1 MDKFNITEEEKK
13 RILYLHENSGLKR
26 GLNLNEQSNALKS
39 ITIPLSA
46 KFQSGKYLI
55 KNSQELD
62 PYVKQIQDF
71 LQNLPQNQE
80 AIVTIYAGESQVPNY
95 DREKYPSTGDK
106 KVDFTEEKKLPTGDL
121 AKKRMSEVERVV
133 KEKFGNLPNVK
144 ITKMEPKIG
153 DVKWEP
159 SKGADNPEYTKDQY
173 VAINVKA
180 SGTKPS
186 PIPPPNV
193 EPCKQYDFYF
203 GNVIF
208 RTLDKIKATD
218 FLNVL
223 AQNPQTKLTPNC
235 VNYVG
240 NFYKS
245 NTAPVRNKFQSHFPQ
260 TIGTEG
266 QYKIYKSQALYD
278 ADPNKNVWIDP
289 IKQYGMVTV

>member
-1 MDKFNITEEEKK
+1 MRKLIISENEKN
-13 RILYLHENSGLKR
+13 RILGLHEIIGLKR
-26 GLNLNEQSNALKS
+26 GSLINEQSSALKS

-46 KFQSGKYLI
+46 QFQSGKYLI
-55 KNSQELD
+55 KNPQELD

-71 LQNLPQNQE
+71 LQKLPQNQE
-80 AIVTIYAGESQVPNY
+80 AIITIYASESQVPNY

-106 KVDFTEEKKLPTGDL
+106 KVDFTEEKKLPLGDL
-121 AKKRMSEVERVV
+121 AKKRMSEIERVV

-159 SKGADNPEYTKDQY
+159 SKGADNPEYKKDQY

-186 PIPPPNV
+186 PIPPPQVCN
-193 EPCKQYDFYF
+193 QYDFYF

-208 RTLDKIKATD
+208 RTLDKDKASD
-218 FLNVL
+218 FLNAL
-223 AQNPQTKLTPNC
+223 AQNPQVKLNPNC

-240 NFYKS
+240 NYYKS

>member
-1 MDKFNITEEEKK
+1 MKKLNVSETEKN
-13 RILYLHENSGLKR
+13 RILDLHENVGLKR
-26 GLNLNEQSNALKS
+26 GSLLNEQNNALKS

-71 LQNLPQNQE
+71 LQKLPQNQE
-80 AIVTIYAGESQVPNY
+80 SIVTIYASESQVPNY

-106 KVDFTEEKKLPTGDL
+106 KVDFTEEKKLPPGDL
-121 AKKRMSEVERVV
+121 AKKRMSEIERVV

-144 ITKMEPKIG
+144 IVKLEPKIG

-159 SKGADNPEYTKDQY
+159 SKGSDSPEYTKDQY

-186 PIPPPNV
+186 PIPPPKKQ
-193 EPCKQYDFYF
+193 PCTQYDFYF

-208 RTLDKIKATD
+208 RTLDKIKATQ
-218 FLNVL
+218 FLNAL
-223 AQNPQTKLTPNC
+223 AENPQTPLTPNC
-235 VNYVG
+235 VNFVG
-240 NFYKS
+240 NTYK
-245 NTAPVRNKFQSHFPQ
+245 TIKPPVDNEYKSHFPQ
-260 TIGTEG
+260 TIGFEG
-266 QYKIYKSQALYD
+266 QYKLYKSRELYD
-278 ADPNKNVWIDP
+278 KDPNKYWIDP
-289 IKQYGMVTV
+289 IKQYGMVSV